1 MGNSRLDFLQ
11 CMGQFWILRSLF
23 ARNCKL
29 GECQNMKV
37 NPIPEDCHTITPYL
51 LVPDV
56 GRLIEFLKKAFDA
69 VERAKITRPNG
80 SILHAQVRI
89 GDSILM
95 IGEPQSPWKPLP
107 TMLYLYVPDVDA
119 TYKRAVAAG
128 GVSAVEPVDMFYGDR
143 SACVKDVADNSW
155 WIATHKEEL
164 TTAEIQE
171 RATSFFKKMAKP
183 SA

>member
-1 MGNSRLDFLQ
+1 
-11 CMGQFWILRSLF
+11 
-23 ARNCKL
+23 
-29 GECQNMKV
+29 MKV
-37 NPIPEDCHTITPYL
+37 NPIPEDCHSITPYL

-69 VERAKITRPNG
+69 EERAKIARPNG
-80 SILHAQVRI
+80 SILHAQVKI

-107 TMLYLYVPDVDA
+107 TMLYLYVADVDA

-128 GVSAVEPVDMFYGDR
+128 GVSTVEPADMFYGDR

-155 WIATHKEEL
+155 WIATRKEEL

-171 RATSFFKKMAKP
+171 RATAFFKKMAAKP
-183 SA
+183 VG

>member
-1 MGNSRLDFLQ
+1 
-11 CMGQFWILRSLF
+11 
-23 ARNCKL
+23 
-29 GECQNMKV
+29 MKV
-37 NPIPEDCHTITPYL
+37 NPIPEGCHSITPYL

-56 GRLIEFLKKAFDA
+56 GRLIKFLKQAFDG
-69 VERAKITRPNG
+69 VERERIARPNG
-80 SILHAQVRI
+80 TILHAQVKI

-95 IGEPQSPWKPLP
+95 IGEPQSPWKPLS

-128 GVSAVEPVDMFYGDR
+128 GVSAVEPMDMFYGDR

-164 TTAEIQE
+164 TTEEIQE
-171 RATSFFKKMAKP
+171 RATEFFKKMAKP
-183 SA
+183 AA